1 MLGLLFRYN
10 GWRMRENERLGR
22 YDDFIMPDRA
32 AAAVVKA
39 PSRQV
44 RGRDRGRIGA
54 ISIVSVGLVASIALS
69 YAICSGMLMHIWNA

>member
-1 MLGLLFRYN
+1 MLSLLFRYN
-10 GWRMRENERLGR
+10 DWRMRENERLGR
-22 YDDFIMPDRA
+22 YDDFIMPDRV
-32 AAAVVKA
+32 AAAVVKT

-44 RGRDRGRIGA
+44 RGRDKGRIGA